1 MSVCFATGAT
11 IKTLQAAAF
20 TLVWTHSVQKTDWHE
35 DWRVT
40 PDGLVLT
47 EARVKGSG
55 AGIDPPPD
63 ARLIDGW
70 WRWRPPQV
78 ARQEVILG
86 HSGEAGD
93 WIVCTAG
100 YCRTLPDILGVPS
113 NGGAIAMKPCAE
125 R

>member
-1 MSVCFATGAT
+1 MSVCFATGAA

-40 PDGLVLT
+40 PHGLMLT

-55 AGIDPPPD
+55 AGVDPPAG
-63 ARLIDGW
+63 ARLVDGW

-78 ARQEVILG
+78 ARHEVILG
-86 HSGEAGD
+86 HSGEVGEWA
-93 WIVCTAG
+93 ICTAG
-100 YCRTLPDILGVPS
+100 HCRTLPDILGVAS
-113 NGGAIAMKPCAE
+113 IGGAVAMRSCAE